1 MEDHRTKIMEAV
13 RMRGETDE
21 VMSTLWVAAPFL
33 GIIVAIL
40 VAVLTRVVFTPSTMV
55 MVAIIAVGYIIAMA
69 LMVYPLYHLIKRR
82 SAHFARD
89 AALREGIIG
98 YLKAK
103 AGKQEEKISTEIT
116 TMNLIHS
123 EAMGE
128 EREKSAVM
136 WTILTVLVPFV
147 GIYVLYF
154 LTKDPPNHD
163 RRQLTFMQQA
173 QSAGGKLGMTL
184 VLPTWKALPGRS
196 FALYFIITLIVGI
209 FAIYW
214 YYVLI
219 KDFNDHFKAQWQFED
234 QLVSALSV

>member
-1 MEDHRTKIMEAV
+1 MLEASRVKITEAI
-13 RMRGETDE
+13 RMRGETDR
-21 VMSTLWVAAPFL
+21 VMSSLWVVAPL
-33 GIIVAIL
+33 ISLISAMLLSIATL
-40 VAVLTRVVFTPSTMV
+40 HMALSITAM
-55 MVAIIAVGYIIAMA
+55 IAVIVIGYIIAIV
-69 LMVYPLYHLIKRR
+69 LIVYPLYHLIKRR
-82 SAHFARD
+82 SAHFVRD

-103 AGKQEEKISTEIT
+103 VGKREEKVGTEIT

-136 WTILTVLVPFV
+136 WTILTMLVPFV

-163 RRQLTFMQQA
+163 RRQLSFMQQA
-173 QSAGGKLGMTL
+173 QSAWGKLGMVL
-184 VLPTWKALPGRS
+184 VVPAWKALPGRS
-196 FALYFIITLIVGI
+196 FVLYFIITLIIGF

-219 KDFNDHFKAQWQFED
+219 KDFNEHFKAQWQFED
-234 QLVSALSV
+234 QLISSISR